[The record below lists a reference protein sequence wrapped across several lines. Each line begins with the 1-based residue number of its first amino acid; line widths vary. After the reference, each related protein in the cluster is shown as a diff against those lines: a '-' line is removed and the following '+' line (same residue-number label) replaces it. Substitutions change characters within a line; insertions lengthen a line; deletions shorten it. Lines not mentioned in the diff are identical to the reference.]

1 MKRTILLIF
10 AILLFFAQ
18 ASAQLHV
25 WAPSEKK
32 VLYLLATDA
41 EKLSDTEEVCTL
53 DAFNGSVVGFWCG
66 AQLALEEM
74 DNGGESN
81 GLQVIV
87 RDINA
92 RDTAKLLRLFSEPD
106 IQDVDLIIAPVP
118 KNVFPLVADFA
129 YTHKIRAINP
139 FSTSTDIIV
148 NNPYVYKLMPNA
160 LSHPIVVNSYFP
172 GDNLILWHDEPNPE
186 LAMYESFFAEKNI
199 AYRKVEASQ
208 PLLPFLSHS
217 KNNVVIACTN
227 KAKNFSG
234 ACSALN
240 THKVTWIV
248 PESLV
253 LDNNFDA
260 RIFQEM
266 PVYFFSN
273 CFFDP
278 NSEAYKVFQYNYF
291 KRFGA
296 LPTLE
301 SFATQG
307 YDITRYFVGDLRNHS
322 CAFERPISY
331 SFRFIQK
338 ENGGYENFGAR
349 LVQFTN
355 LSYKI
360 IQPQ

>member
-1 MKRTILLIF
+1 MKKTVILIF
-10 AILLFFAQ
+10 SFLLTFAQ
-18 ASAQLHV
+18 ANAQLRSWH
-25 WAPSEKK
+25 PTEKK

-41 EKLSDTEEVCTL
+41 MKLSGEDEIATL

-87 RDINA
+87 RDVNA
-92 RDTAKLLRLFSEPD
+92 RDTAKLMQLFSQPD
-106 IQDVDLIIAPVP
+106 IQDVDLIIAAVP
-118 KNVFPLVADFA
+118 KNIFPLVAHFA
-129 YTHKIRAINP
+129 YQRKIRTINP
-139 FSTSTDIIV
+139 FSTSSDIV
-148 NNPYVYKLMPNA
+148 TNNSYVYKLMPSN

-172 GDNLILWHDEPNPE
+172 GDNLILWYESGNPE
-186 LAMYESFFAEKNI
+186 LAVYEKVFSDKNI

-208 PLLPFLSHS
+208 PLTPFLSHS
-217 KNNVVIACTN
+217 KNNVVIALTS
-227 KAKNFSG
+227 KSKNYHS
-234 ACSALN
+234 ACPALGSQQ
-240 THKVTWIV
+240 VTWII
-248 PESLV
+248 PEQV
-253 LDNNFDA
+253 ALDNDFDA
-260 RIFQEM
+260 RIFQDK

-291 KRFGA
+291 NRFGA

-307 YDITRYFVGDLRNHS
+307 YDVTRYFVGDLRNHR

-355 LSYKI
+355 LTYKI